1 MLFGVVVLPEAPE
14 KHMSPPET
22 VTRVEWVRE
31 AMGRHE
37 AALLRYAQSL
47 TGDPDLARDV
57 VQDTFLKLCEQEP
70 EELSDRLAPWLFTVC
85 RNRVLD
91 VVRKERRMSPL
102 TEVDLETRE
111 SAGPNPAAAAAT
123 SDATTTV
130 LALMDEL
137 PVNQREVVR
146 LKFQGQMSYEEISAV
161 TELSVGNVG
170 FLLHTAI
177 RTLRARMEALERPG
191 GRGLRSRTV

>member
-1 MLFGVVVLPEAPE
+1 
-14 KHMSPPET
+14 MSPPET

-57 VQDTFLKLCEQEP
+57 VQDTFLKLCEQDP

-102 TEVDLETRE
+102 TDVDLETRE
-111 SAGPNPAAAAAT
+111 SAGPSPAAAAAT
-123 SDATTTV
+123 SDAATTV
-130 LALMDEL
+130 LALMEEL

-161 TELSVGNVG
+161 TTLSVGNVG

-191 GRGLRSRTV
+191 GRGLRSKTA